1 MNAIT
6 VGNEKIADALK
17 LLEEAAR
24 EKKDELQSM
33 FKGKYGHL
41 KDALVDTEEDVV
53 KTLSAA
59 KKQALKAALHAKDV
73 GTERAMELAE
83 ELDEKVHE
91 NPWPYIGGA
100 ALGALLIGYIL
111 GRK

>member
-1 MNAIT
+1 MNAISL
-6 VGNEKIADALK
+6 GNEKIADALK
-17 LLEEAAR
+17 LLEEAAK
-24 EKKDELQSM
+24 EKRDDLQNL
-33 FKGKYGHL
+33 FKGKYDHL
-41 KDALVDTEEDVV
+41 KEALVDTEEDLV
-53 KTLSAA
+53 KSLSTA

-73 GTERAMELAE
+73 GTERAKEFAE
-83 ELDEKVHE
+83 ELDEQVHE